1 MRKIM
6 DNKIFRIIFTTVKT
20 IFVICLV
27 LYVGFLFFQRMSNN
41 SSLFGYRVFTIA
53 TGSMEPVYN
62 VNDVIL
68 VKEEDYHQLKVGDDV
83 TYLGATQD
91 FEGRIVTHRIIE
103 INEEEGTLQTQG
115 VANDTADPVIK
126 SDQLYGKVVY
136 RSVILSFITN
146 LIHNKIGFYFLIFF
160 PLVLVIFLEVADIVT
175 QSKSDDEDE
184 EEPNKE

>member
-1 MRKIM
+1 M
-6 DNKIFRIIFTTVKT
+6 
-20 IFVICLV
+20 
-27 LYVGFLFFQRMSNN
+27 
-41 SSLFGYRVFTIA
+41 
-53 TGSMEPVYN
+53 
-62 VNDVIL
+62 
-68 VKEEDYHQLKVGDDV
+68 KVGDDV

-103 INEEEGTLQTQG
+103 INEEEGTLRTQG

-146 LIHNKIGFYFLIFF
+146 LVHNKIGFYFLIFF
-160 PLVLVIFLEVADIVT
+160 PLVLVIFLEIADIIT